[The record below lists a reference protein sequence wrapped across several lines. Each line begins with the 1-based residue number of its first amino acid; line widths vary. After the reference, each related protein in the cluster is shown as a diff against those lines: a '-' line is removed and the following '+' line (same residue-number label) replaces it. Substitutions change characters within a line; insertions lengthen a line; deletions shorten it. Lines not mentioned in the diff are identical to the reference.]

1 MSIST
6 SIAAAES
13 SLRTIASTVPIPTS
27 SPTATS
33 NRTNGACSA
42 VMALGMFR
50 NASDLQ
56 DPKCSDYYGDDDEKR
71 SVRRQTLCTDNRD
84 DTLND
89 EGTYSLSFE
98 LRRTNELIKVLS
110 PELRTHTQASSWL

>member
-56 DPKCSDYYGDDDEKR
+56 DPKCSVSFKPEYLSIQSCCKEGA
-71 SVRRQTLCTDNRD
+71 SVRVDNGCRQ
-84 DTLND
+84 
-89 EGTYSLSFE
+89 
-98 LRRTNELIKVLS
+98 
-110 PELRTHTQASSWL
+110 